1 MQGTVLKFDKQTS
14 IGLISASDGNRYEFK
29 GENIQSNFDALK
41 TGSSVDFQIDDDN
54 AVQIYLLHASKGND
68 EKSKIV
74 AGLLAIFLGG
84 LGIHK
89 FYLGYTKTGII
100 FLLIGVFGFI
110 LLLIPTI
117 IISIIALIEGII
129 YLTKSDESFDNTYV
143 QNEKKWF

>member
-14 IGLISASDGNRYEFK
+14 SGLITASDGNRYEFK

-41 TGSSVDFQIDDDN
+41 TGVLVDFQIDDNN
-54 AVQIYLLHASKGND
+54 AVQIYLLNASKGND

-89 FYLGYTKTGII
+89 FYLGYTKTGIV
-100 FLLIGVFGFI
+100 FLLISVFGFI
-110 LLLIPTI
+110 LLLIPNI

-129 YLTKSDESFDNTYV
+129 YLTKSDESFDKTYV

>member
-41 TGSSVDFQIDDDN
+41 TGSSVDFQIDDNN
-54 AVQIYLLHASKGND
+54 AVQIYLLNASKGND

-89 FYLGYTKTGII
+89 FYLGYTKTGIV
-100 FLLIGVFGFI
+100 FLLISVFGFI
-110 LLLIPTI
+110 LLLIPTV
-117 IISIIALIEGII
+117 IISIIAFIEGII
-129 YLTKSDESFDNTYV
+129 YLTKSDESFDKTYV

>member
-14 IGLISASDGNRYEFK
+14 SGLIAASDGNRYEFK
-29 GENIQSNFDALK
+29 GENVQSNFDALK
-41 TGSSVDFQIDDDN
+41 TGVLVDFQIDDNN
-54 AVQIYLLHASKGND
+54 AVQIYLLNVSKGND
-68 EKSKIV
+68 EKSKIA

-100 FLLIGVFGFI
+100 FLLIGVLGFI
-110 LLLIPTI
+110 LLLIPTV

-129 YLTKSDESFDNTYV
+129 YLTKSDESFDKTYV

>member
-14 IGLISASDGNRYEFK
+14 SGLITASDGNRYEFK
-29 GENIQSNFDALK
+29 GENVQSNFDALK
-41 TGSSVDFQIDDDN
+41 TGVLVDFQIDDNN
-54 AVQIYLLHASKGND
+54 AVQIYLLNASTGND
-68 EKSKIV
+68 EKSKIA

-89 FYLGYTKTGII
+89 FYLGYTKTGIV
-100 FLLIGVFGFI
+100 FLLISVFGFI
-110 LLLIPTI
+110 LLFIPNV

-129 YLTKSDESFDNTYV
+129 YLTKSDESFDKTYV

>member
-68 EKSKIV
+68 EKSKIA
-74 AGLLAIFLGG
+74 AGL

-100 FLLIGVFGFI
+100 FLLIGVLGFI
-110 LLLIPTI
+110 LLLIPTV

-129 YLTKSDESFDNTYV
+129 YLTKSDESFDKTYV

>member
-14 IGLISASDGNRYEFK
+14 SGLIAASDGNRYEFK
-29 GENIQSNFDALK
+29 GENVQSNFDALK
-41 TGSSVDFQIDDDN
+41 TGVLVDFQIDDNN
-54 AVQIYLLHASKGND
+54 AVQIYLLNVSKGND

-100 FLLIGVFGFI
+100 FLLIGVLGFI
-110 LLLIPTI
+110 LLLIPTV

>member
-29 GENIQSNFDALK
+29 GENVQSNFDALK
-41 TGSSVDFQIDDDN
+41 TGVLVDFQIDDNN
-54 AVQIYLLHASKGND
+54 AVQIYLLNASEGND

-100 FLLIGVFGFI
+100 FLLIGVLGFI
-110 LLLIPTI
+110 LLLIPTV

-129 YLTKSDESFDNTYV
+129 YLTKSDESFDKTYV

>member
-41 TGSSVDFQIDDDN
+41 TGSSVDFQIDDNN
-54 AVQIYLLHASKGND
+54 AVQIYLLNASKGND

-100 FLLIGVFGFI
+100 FLLI
-110 LLLIPTI
+110 LITYI
-117 IISIIALIEGII
+117 VWTLIKSIK
-129 YLTKSDESFDNTYV
+129 TKQKTPVNKRSFKMLC
-143 QNEKKWF
+143 KKVYCFCWVDFQR